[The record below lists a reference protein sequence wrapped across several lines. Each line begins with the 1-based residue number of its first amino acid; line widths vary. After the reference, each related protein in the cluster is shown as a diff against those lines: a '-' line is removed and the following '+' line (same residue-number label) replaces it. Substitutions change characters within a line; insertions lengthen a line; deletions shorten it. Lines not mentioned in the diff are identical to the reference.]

1 MLSKMGGY
9 LMWYVIK
16 ILLLLG
22 QTALFM
28 VLGVMNSIPSTV
40 AIICAAGTFAC
51 VGLSIAQ
58 MFTEDL

>member
-1 MLSKMGGY
+1 
-9 LMWYVIK
+9 MWYIVK
-16 ILLLLG
+16 TLLLLG

-28 VLGVMNSIPSTV
+28 VLGAVNAIPFTV
-40 AIICAAGTFAC
+40 ALICAAGTFAC

>member
-1 MLSKMGGY
+1 
-9 LMWYVIK
+9 MWYVART
-16 ILLLLG
+16 LLLLG

-28 VLGVMNSIPSTV
+28 VLGAVNAVPFTV
-40 AIICAAGTFAC
+40 AIICAAGSFAC